1 MPINNMREFLNG
13 LVRRED
19 SIYGE
24 TANHQEH
31 LEAHREA
38 ENAYTRAS
46 EEQLNRILEA
56 QTRNT
61 LIYGEAIFNEFSE
74 PIGIQSSFHGMTS
87 LPGGMNIVSSPSIPE
102 RSSYF
107 VSQDGWNT
115 PQQISVNPT
124 LASIEMVDK
133 LEAKLAQLIEQIE
146 ELKTDNEYMKAILDE
161 EFGIKTRG

>member
-1 MPINNMREFLNG
+1 MPINNIREFLNG
-13 LVRRED
+13 LFRRED

-24 TANHQEH
+24 TTNHQEH
-31 LEAHREA
+31 LEAPREA
-38 ENAYTRAS
+38 ENAYTRPS
-46 EEQLNRILEA
+46 EEQLNRMLEA
-56 QTRNT
+56 QTRNAS
-61 LIYGEAIFNEFSE
+61 IYGEAI
-74 PIGIQSSFHGMTS
+74 SFHGMTS

-102 RSSYF
+102 RSIYF

>member
-24 TANHQEH
+24 TTNHQEH

-38 ENAYTRAS
+38 ENAYTRATEEHIRRLTEHTTNGLITNGIIFDELS
-46 EEQLNRILEA
+46 ESGRI
-56 QTRNT
+56 
-61 LIYGEAIFNEFSE
+61 
-74 PIGIQSSFHGMTS
+74 S
-87 LPGGMNIVSSPSIPE
+87 LPSGMSVISSPSFPQNQV
-102 RSSYF
+102 YH